1 MLFDLVIT
9 DLAIIEHTAIRF
21 EAGLNVLTGETG
33 AGKSI
38 LLDALGAVLG
48 QRVSSDLVRTGAKAA
63 RVEAVFAAD
72 GSRRAEITSILSSY
86 GIELEPGED
95 LLLAREI
102 NANGRSTAR
111 INGRM
116 ATASQLSELG
126 ALLVDIHGQSE
137 HLSILKPSEQRN
149 IVDRYA
155 EANDL
160 REEVAHLVREFRDVR
175 RQLADL
181 SAGARER
188 EQRLDLL
195 RFQADEIDAA
205 ELSAGEDERLMHE
218 RGILQNADRLRQS
231 AMLAVEVLVGD
242 ESGSIDVSASALLRQ
257 AEHATSDLGSIDDAA
272 REISER
278 ATELVVLSED
288 LVRDLRAYA
297 DRIEGD
303 PERLAL
309 VEDRLDQ
316 IQTLK
321 RKYGASIEE
330 ILAFRDRV
338 GEELEELTG
347 ASFDREAL
355 AEREAAIAAR
365 LADRSEVLSA
375 RRTDIAR
382 ALGERIVQSIA
393 ELRMG
398 NSHVVVDVRQR
409 DEERGLRLSD
419 GRTVHVDET
428 GIDEIEF
435 LIAPN
440 VGETLRPL
448 GRIASGGETA
458 RIMLA
463 VKSIL
468 SEVDQTPT
476 LVFDEIDVGVGGRS
490 GQVVGEKLWSLTSG
504 HQVIVITHL
513 PQIAAFGDTHFRI
526 AKATSNGRVVSTVEE
541 LNEQTREH
549 EIAAMLDGVPVTSE
563 SLANAVAMLQRVDEY
578 RSSHAAVRDGVS

>member
-9 DLAIIEHTAIRF
+9 DLAIIEHTSIRF

-63 RVEAVFAAD
+63 RVEAAFAAD
-72 GSRRAEITSILSSY
+72 GRRFAEITGILASY

-95 LLLAREI
+95 LLLGREI

-116 ATASQLSELG
+116 ATASQLAELG
-126 ALLVDIHGQSE
+126 ALLVDIHGQSD
-137 HLSILKPSEQRN
+137 HLSILKSSEQRS

-155 EANDL
+155 GVGEL
-160 REEVAHLVREFRDVR
+160 RDDVARLVREFRDVR

-195 RFQADEIDAA
+195 RFQAEEIDAA

-218 RGILQNADRLRQS
+218 RGILQNADRLQQS
-231 AMLAVEVLVGD
+231 ALQAVDVLVGD
-242 ESGSIDVSASALLRQ
+242 EAGSSDVSAVALLRQ
-257 AEHATSDLGSIDDAA
+257 AEHATSDLGSIDEDA
-272 REISER
+272 RELSER

-288 LVRDLRAYA
+288 LVRELRAYA
-297 DRIEGD
+297 DGIEGD
-303 PERLAL
+303 PEQLAT
-309 VEDRLDQ
+309 VEDRLDL

-321 RKYGASIEE
+321 RKYGTTIDE
-330 ILAFRDRV
+330 ILEFREGV
-338 GEELEELTG
+338 ELELQNLTG
-347 ASFDREAL
+347 AGFDREAL
-355 AEREAAIAAR
+355 AEREAAIALELAQRAEDLSIQRADVAR
-365 LADRSEVLSA
+365 E
-375 RRTDIAR
+375 
-382 ALGERIVQSIA
+382 LGERIVLSIA

-409 DEERGLRLSD
+409 DDATGLRLSD
-419 GRTVHVDET
+419 GRVVHVDET
-428 GIDEIEF
+428 GIDEVEF

-468 SEVDQTPT
+468 SEVDETPT

-490 GQVVGEKLWSLTSG
+490 GQVVGEKLWSLTQG

-526 AKATSNGRVVSTVEE
+526 AKATSHGRVVSSVEE
-541 LNEQTREH
+541 LDEHTREH
-549 EIAAMLDGVPVTSE
+549 EIAAMLDGTPVTSE
-563 SLANAVAMLQRVDEY
+563 SLANAIAMLQRVNDY
-578 RSSHAAVRDGVS
+578 RSTHTMVRDGVR